1 MGREEAGDPLPN
13 GRPQESAGNLAAYGK
28 AQPAPPAAQWGTTD
42 DWIPAE
48 NKSCEFI
55 FALSFQAQETVKAE
69 IIIIAL

>member
-42 DWIPAE
+42 D
-48 NKSCEFI
+48 
-55 FALSFQAQETVKAE
+55 
-69 IIIIAL
+69 